1 MSIRT
6 LRTRKDG
13 RTTST
18 EKVPAQKHELYHTYM
33 LDPEVSFPNR
43 NVDRLLRFELCDNP
57 IWDTDKRTYKYCAG
71 GDLYFFE
78 DEIMRVEEVESRQK
92 AATENKRIQT
102 AKRKARAQEEH
113 KRKLLNSKRRKAED
127 PVVFLKKENT
137 MLKKMLKNAEE
148 KASQQKIAKEKA
160 MRRISALEKQICQAE
175 DTSSSSSSSSSSE
188 YENEQR
194 EHELK
199 AEIKEL
205 QQQIK
210 FYKKEAIAV
219 KQKFLKSTEKFTLLN
234 GKLGILKQK
243 NQELLAMIKD
253 LRKQKTKEKLEANRL
268 ALQKAEKANETK
280 LQIERLKLLAR
291 QEKLS
296 NVKKEAYHAGKYG
309 KANENFHN
317 RKQNHQYNNLIGRSR
332 NLSTVRNII
341 PSINASGQYTPRR
354 SSGFDPRQS
363 SGFDHRQSS
372 GFDPRRTIVLD
383 HDDESAGSGFQNAS
397 QSMQNASTEQN
408 APTLQAAIQPLMNLL
423 QSLQQPRQQPSTSN
437 INVQASIEE
446 SLRDQD
452 DDLGALTASP

>member
-1 MSIRT
+1 
-6 LRTRKDG
+6 
-13 RTTST
+13 
-18 EKVPAQKHELYHTYM
+18 
-33 LDPEVSFPNR
+33 
-43 NVDRLLRFELCDNP
+43 
-57 IWDTDKRTYKYCAG
+57 
-71 GDLYFFE
+71 
-78 DEIMRVEEVESRQK
+78 
-92 AATENKRIQT
+92 
-102 AKRKARAQEEH
+102 
-113 KRKLLNSKRRKAED
+113 
-127 PVVFLKKENT
+127 
-137 MLKKMLKNAEE
+137 
-148 KASQQKIAKEKA
+148 
-160 MRRISALEKQICQAE
+160 
-175 DTSSSSSSSSSSE
+175 
-188 YENEQR
+188 
-194 EHELK
+194 
-199 AEIKEL
+199 
-205 QQQIK
+205 
-210 FYKKEAIAV
+210 
-219 KQKFLKSTEKFTLLN
+219 
-234 GKLGILKQK
+234 
-243 NQELLAMIKD
+243 MIKD

-363 SGFDHRQSS
+363 SGFAHRQSS